1 MEKEKVKSDL
11 RRLRKITHSITVALE
26 CKQNHERRLEVLRNG
41 RQTQEAT
48 EEIKK
53 LEEVLGSL
61 HIEEN
66 IKKATALE
74 SLYMEAID
82 KLEGFDKIIIID
94 GYINGKAYW
103 KIGRDIGY
111 TEVGIRK
118 RVEKAI
124 EKLASLL

>member
-1 MEKEKVKSDL
+1 MEKKKVKSDL

-41 RQTQEAT
+41 RQTQEVA

-111 TEVGIRK
+111 TEAGIRK

>member
-41 RQTQEAT
+41 RQTQET
-48 EEIKK
+48 IEEIKK

-82 KLEGFDKIIIID
+82 KLEGFD
-94 GYINGKAYW
+94 
-103 KIGRDIGY
+103 
-111 TEVGIRK
+111 IRS
-118 RVEKAI
+118 I
-124 EKLASLL
+124 

>member
-11 RRLRKITHSITVALE
+11 RKLRKITHSITVALE

-41 RQTQEAT
+41 RQTQETA

-61 HIEEN
+61 HIEES

>member
-1 MEKEKVKSDL
+1 MEKKKVKSDL

-41 RQTQEAT
+41 RQTQEVA

>member
-11 RRLRKITHSITVALE
+11 RRLRKITHSITIAME

-41 RQTQEAT
+41 RKTQET
-48 EEIKK
+48 IEEIKK

>member
-41 RQTQEAT
+41 RQTQETA

>member
-41 RQTQEAT
+41 RQTQET
-48 EEIKK
+48 IEEIKK

>member
-11 RRLRKITHSITVALE
+11 RELRKITHSIQVALN

-41 RQTQEAT
+41 KQTKETAD
-48 EEIKK
+48 EIRK
-53 LEEVLGSL
+53 LEGVLSSL
-61 HIEEN
+61 NIEAN

-74 SLYMEAID
+74 TIYMEAIG
-82 KLEGFDKIIIID
+82 KLEGFDKTIIID
-94 GYINGKAYW
+94 GYINGKPYW

-118 RVEKAI
+118 RIDKAI
-124 EKLASLL
+124 EKLANLL

>member
-11 RRLRKITHSITVALE
+11 RKLRKITHSITVAME
-26 CKQNHERRLEVLRNG
+26 CKQNHERRLEYLRGKIATKDN
-41 RQTQEAT
+41 T
-48 EEIKK
+48 EEIQK

-74 SLYMEAID
+74 ATYMEAID
-82 KLEGFDKIIIID
+82 KLEGFDKTIIID
-94 GYINGKAYW
+94 GYINGKPYW

>member
-41 RQTQEAT
+41 RQTQET
-48 EEIKK
+48 IEEMRK

>member
-1 MEKEKVKSDL
+1 MEKEKVKNDL

-41 RQTQEAT
+41 RQTQET
-48 EEIKK
+48 IEEIKK

>member
-26 CKQNHERRLEVLRNG
+26 CKQNHERRLELLRNG
-41 RQTQEAT
+41 RQTQET
-48 EEIKK
+48 IEEIKK